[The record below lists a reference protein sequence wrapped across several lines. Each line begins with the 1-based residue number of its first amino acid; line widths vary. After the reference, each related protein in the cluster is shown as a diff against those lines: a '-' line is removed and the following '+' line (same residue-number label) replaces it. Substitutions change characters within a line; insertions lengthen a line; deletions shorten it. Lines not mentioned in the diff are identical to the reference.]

1 MSSVQLPELPTD
13 KPTWQSTEFL
23 FTLASTLLTLGVLLG
38 WIKPED
44 TGTLNDSFKELIQ
57 YGVVVITNA
66 LVLWKYIQSRTE
78 VKKER
83 EALKVE
89 HYRAAVREYLKG

>member
-1 MSSVQLPELPTD
+1 MSQQIIPELPTD

-23 FTLASTLLTLGVLLG
+23 FTLASTLLTIGVLTG

-44 TGTLNDSFKELIQ
+44 TDSLNASIKELVQ
-57 YGVVVITNA
+57 SGVVVVGNA
-66 LVLWKYIQSRTE
+66 IVLWKYIQSRTE

-83 EALKVE
+83 EAL
-89 HYRAAVREYLKG
+89 RREYYREALRVK